1 MVATE
6 RSKFKTIQFSSFLAV
21 GIRLNQ
27 SPPNIYFKEKKGGGI
42 HFNSTVTLT
51 KVDEKLIQTI
61 LHEYK
66 IFNAEVLFRDDCTA
80 DQFIDVIMGN
90 R

>member
-1 MVATE
+1 M
-6 RSKFKTIQFSSFLAV
+6 INDLFSFSAV

-42 HFNSTVTLT
+42 SFNSTVTLT

-61 LHEYK
+61 LHTYK

-80 DQFIDVIMGN
+80 DQFIGICCLPKLKTN
-90 R
+90 S